1 MFLTLYRNVT
11 MSRFTYQN
19 WKKKEI
25 EQRIIN
31 VLNDGN
37 KSFTTLLQ
45 LTEISKP
52 ILSQRLDGLEE
63 QEKIKSVPEPK
74 TKRFLY
80 HLETEKLDDIEKANV
95 SIHNY
100 SMLTLDCLEEFA
112 KDPNMPDEEYWER
125 LGKGI
130 TALMTF
136 KMYELM
142 MSTGPETQEYLKTI
156 IGPEFAK
163 RSKNLFP
170 ENRNLENALKTML
183 PTDQAVFGSK
193 DAKQAATQLL
203 EHLKKIQRS

>member
-1 MFLTLYRNVT
+1 

-19 WKKKEI
+19 SKRKES

-31 VLNDGN
+31 ALTDGD

-45 LTEISKP
+45 LTGISKP
-52 ILSQRLDGLEE
+52 VLSQRLDSLEE
-63 QEKIKSVPEPK
+63 QGKIKSGVPEPK

-95 SIHNY
+95 SLHNY
-100 SMLTLDCLEEFA
+100 SMITLDCLEEFA
-112 KDPNMPDEEYWER
+112 KDPNMPDEEYWEW

-163 RSKNLFP
+163 RSKDLFP

-193 DAKQAATQLL
+193 DAEQAATQLL